1 MKKTPKPVEEDWD
14 IIPQDELRRR
24 CLKYKGPNSPGPR
37 GQPRSTKIRYWD
49 LAILM
54 KDHEQNFRK
63 WIAGNLNY
71 GNIRRRRLSRIIR
84 LVDAGM
90 ITKIKH
96 GKYVFHDHP
105 VAQPVRE
112 MRVNIGVGGVS
123 LTRVQNEAPPKAM
136 PDFKSVFGGRK

>member
-1 MKKTPKPVEEDWD
+1 MNKVSKPADEDWE
-14 IIPQDELRRR
+14 IIPQDELRRMCSR
-24 CLKYKGPNSPGPR
+24 YRGPNSPGPR
-37 GQPRSTKIRYWD
+37 GQPRSTKIRFWD

-54 KDHEQNFRK
+54 KDHENNFRK

-105 VAQPVRE
+105 VGEPVRE

-123 LTRVQNEAPPKAM
+123 LTKVQQAAPPKVM
-136 PDFKSVFGGRK
+136 PNFATIFKGK